1 MVIGT
6 SCVAHHIRSR
16 GQERRHACDPA
27 LGGGD
32 LGTGVDVA
40 MPKRKTPPKLGLL
53 DGVSQLLTKL
63 RFIQYCK
70 FKRRLV
76 QTGNSR
82 FAFRVTRKGSPFGA
96 SFWPQAKEPS
106 SAAALALLAATP
118 LHFQAPR

>member
-6 SCVAHHIRSR
+6 SCVAYHIRSH

-40 MPKRKTPPKLGLL
+40 IVKKKDPAKAWGL

-76 QTGNSR
+76 QTGNSQ
-82 FAFRVTRKGSPFGA
+82 FEFRVTRRGSPFGA
-96 SFWPQAKEPS
+96 SFWPQA
-106 SAAALALLAATP
+106 T
-118 LHFQAPR
+118 